1 MTVSQRNTHVWG
13 VLNITPDSFSD
24 GGLYENPRQA
34 YAHAKAMLDAG
45 ADVIDVGGEST
56 RPGARPVGQET
67 EIDRIIPIIHALAD
81 ADVHVSVD
89 TMHADVAARAVE
101 AGAKTINDVSGGL
114 NDPEILAVAARTGVD
129 VVLMHWRGTSD
140 VMDQLAEY
148 RDVTQEVI
156 AHLLER
162 KQVAMRAGVAE
173 ERIILDPGFG
183 FAKNAEHNWQLL
195 RDIDEWN
202 TLGSR
207 VLVGVSRKRF
217 LAECV
222 ADNSDGSTEDR
233 DAATTAVSMFAA
245 MHGVWAVR
253 VHDVPSTVSAL
264 KVASRLHVSTKPW
277 EIW

>member
-1 MTVSQRNTHVWG
+1 MTDVKRHTQVWG
-13 VLNITPDSFSD
+13 VLNVTPDSFSD

-56 RPGARPVGQET
+56 RPGARPVAGDT
-67 EIDRIIPIIHALAD
+67 EINRVIPIIQAMARVG
-81 ADVHVSVD
+81 VHVSVD

-101 AGAKTINDVSGGL
+101 VGAKTINDVSGGL
-114 NDPEILAVAARTGVD
+114 NDPEILQVAARSDVD
-129 VVLMHWRGTSD
+129 LVLMHWRGPSD
-140 VMDQLAEY
+140 VMDQLATY
-148 RDVTQEVI
+148 TDVTQEVI
-156 AHLLER
+156 AELLER
-162 KQVAMRAGVAE
+162 KAAAVRAGVSE

-183 FAKNAEHNWQLL
+183 FAKNPEHNWQLL

-217 LAECV
+217 LGDCV
-222 ADNSDGSTEDR
+222 PDDSDGAADDR
-233 DAATTAVSMFAA
+233 DAATAAVSTFAG

-253 VHDVPSTVSAL
+253 VHDVAATVSAL
-264 KVASRLHVSTKPW
+264 KVATKLHVSGKPW